1 MLTNIQFRMNLNVKE
16 SENTINQRIAKIAE
30 DLKYY
35 PAAFAKHINVPR
47 QKVSNVLEG
56 KFEPKADILIS
67 ISKSFPKLNT
77 RWLLTGEGNMWHSDI
92 EKDQVSEI
100 SEKYIKQPKDNISES
115 INNQI
120 STIKNDD
127 FMESELVL
135 KLVSLLEKQQEDMR
149 YALTIQHMLASKIS
163 NLGEGRSPKVQAG

>member
-1 MLTNIQFRMNLNVKE
+1 MQFIMNLNIND
-16 SENTINQRIAKIAE
+16 SENTINQRIAKIVE
-30 DLKYY
+30 VLKYY
-35 PAAFAKHINVPR
+35 PAAFAKHINMPR

-67 ISKSFPKLNT
+67 ISKSFPQLNT
-77 RWLLTGEGNMWHSDI
+77 RWLLTGEGNMWDSDI

-100 SEKYIKQPKDNISES
+100 SEKYIKQPKES
-115 INNQI
+115 IREAINNQY

-135 KLVSLLEKQQEDMR
+135 KLVNLLEKQQEDMR

-163 NLGEGRSPKVQAG
+163 NLGEGRNPKVHAG